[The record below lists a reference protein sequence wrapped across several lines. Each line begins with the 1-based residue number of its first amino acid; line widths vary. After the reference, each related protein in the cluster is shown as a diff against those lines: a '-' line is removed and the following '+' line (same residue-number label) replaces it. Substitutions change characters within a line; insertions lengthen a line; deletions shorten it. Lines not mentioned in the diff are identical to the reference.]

1 MNERVVIEENACN
14 AESWVPREVACGGTW
29 NAPSHPSVAK
39 ADVAWEENDQIHRAS
54 TRRTGHDTFGRSH
67 SVKARTVRWTSRGWH
82 KRRRPTPSRPRSK
95 GRGGHRTCAWACSS
109 KDGG

>member
-1 MNERVVIEENACN
+1 VNERVVIEENACSVEN
-14 AESWVPREVACGGTW
+14 WGPREVACGTTW
-29 NAPSHPSVAK
+29 SAPSHPSVAK
-39 ADVAWEENDQIHRAS
+39 AVVAWEETDHIHRAS

-82 KRRRPTPSRPRSK
+82 KRRRPVPTRPRSK
-95 GRGGHRTCAWACSS
+95 GHGGHRTRAWARSS